1 MGKWSLGEAAG
12 GWTEMP
18 DGGKAPMG
26 SGRTVRPYFFLSYA
40 RTPRRDPAD
49 KADPDRWVY
58 KLYKDLCDA
67 ILQLTD
73 VEPEE
78 AGYMDRENK
87 VGSEWSPELLRALR
101 TCRVF
106 VPLYSRR
113 YFESDYCG
121 KEWFAFARRQFMN
134 RARRPEVD
142 CAIVPA
148 LWTRMELGELPQVAK
163 AVQFEHSVLGAR
175 YCAEGFYGI
184 MKLKNCRADY
194 LQAVHRL
201 AERIVD
207 IGDASPVADDRVV
220 PRQRRPDFN
229 SLPSAFGPESATRTA
244 NGQLRIAVLAHDIY
258 SLPRGRGRDYYG
270 PTPHSWSPYRP
281 DYPEPVV
288 DYAADLATE
297 CLNCTPLV
305 EPAGGGMP
313 GHGGN
318 GQMPPTLYLVDAWVS
333 QSEVHREQLARLN
346 EAEEPWVSVLVPWNS
361 SDEQT
366 SAAAPGL
373 HENLQAHLGRKLA
386 GIPRRCAMAANGIP
400 TLEDFGQVL
409 PEMTM
414 TILKRYRKAASA
426 DPAAGPAGRRN
437 RLRVIESEDS
447 GDSHE

>member
-18 DGGKAPMG
+18 DGGKAPMV

-40 RTPRRDPAD
+40 RTPKRDPTD

-78 AGYMDRENK
+78 AGYMDRENQL
-87 VGSEWSPELLRALR
+87 GSEWSPELVRALQN
-101 TCRVF
+101 CRAF

-121 KEWFAFARRQFMN
+121 KEWFAFARRQFIN
-134 RARRPEVD
+134 RARRPEAD
-142 CAIVPA
+142 GAIVPG
-148 LWTRMELGELPQVAK
+148 LWTKMDLDNLPQVAK

-184 MKLKNCRADY
+184 MKLKNCRSDY

-201 AERIVD
+201 AERIVN
-207 IGDASPVADDRVV
+207 IGDAHHLADDRAV
-220 PRQRRPDFN
+220 PRRRPDFN
-229 SLPSAFGPESATRTA
+229 SLPSAFGPESAMRTA

-258 SLPRGRGRDYYG
+258 NLPPGRGRDYYG
-270 PTPHSWSPYRP
+270 RTPHTWSPYRP
-281 DYPEPVV
+281 DYPQPVV
-288 DYAADLATE
+288 DYATDLATE
-297 CLNCTPLV
+297 CLDCTPLV
-305 EPAGGGMP
+305 ESAGGGMP
-313 GHGGN
+313 GNGSN
-318 GQMPPTLYLVDAWVS
+318 GQLPPTLYLVDAWVS
-333 QSEVHREQLARLN
+333 LSDAYREQLARLN
-346 EAEEPWVSVLVPWNS
+346 DVEESWVSVLVPLNS

-366 SAAAPGL
+366 SAAGHDL
-373 HENLQAHLGRKLA
+373 REKLQAQLGRKLA
-386 GIPRRCAMAANGIP
+386 GVPRRCAMAADGIP

-414 TILKRYRKAASA
+414 TILKRYRKAVSA
-426 DPAAGPAGRRN
+426 DYPAGPPGRRN
-437 RLRVIESEDS
+437 RLRAIEPEDS